1 MKYLQTEIYALFF
14 VLCVFSM
21 PVLAGT
27 ETPMAG
33 ERQVLK
39 QKNRAVIQFVKSSE
53 EFAELSTKG
62 NLVLSKQKALSESE
76 SNPSA
81 HNQYPV
87 YYRNGIKTASNRFIS
102 TGTILVSFGKHSQ
115 LSYQTFAL
123 ENNLEF
129 LKQVNRLYRTGLF
142 KLPPGADLIE
152 ICNRLNQNPNIRYA
166 SPNWI
171 SPRKLH

>member
-1 MKYLQTEIYALFF
+1 MKFLQAKIYALFF
-14 VLCVFSM
+14 VLCVFSL

-27 ETPMAG
+27 ETPMIG

-53 EFAELSTKG
+53 EFAEPSAKG
-62 NLVLSKQKALSESE
+62 NLVLSKQKALSKSE
-76 SNPSA
+76 SSRSA
-81 HNQYPV
+81 YNQYPV
-87 YYRNGIKTASNRFIS
+87 YYRNGIKAASHRFIS
-102 TGTILVSFGKHSQ
+102 TGTILVSFGKQSQ
-115 LSYQTFAL
+115 LSYQVFAL

-142 KLPPGADLIE
+142 KLSPGADLIE
-152 ICNRLNQNPNIRYA
+152 VCNKINQNSNIRYA

-171 SPRKLH
+171 SPRKLR